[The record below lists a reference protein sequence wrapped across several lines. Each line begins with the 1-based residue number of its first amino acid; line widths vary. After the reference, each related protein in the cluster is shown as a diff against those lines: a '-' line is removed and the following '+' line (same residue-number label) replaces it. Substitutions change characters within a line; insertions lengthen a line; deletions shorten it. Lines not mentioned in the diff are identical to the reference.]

1 MMYIHMEL
9 CKESLESKLVEEE
22 ELPRHM
28 AWSYFRQ
35 ILEALQFIHGKDI
48 IHRDLKPNN
57 IFIDDS
63 GTVKIGDFGL
73 ALQMDVSS
81 TTNSSPV
88 GAYLYRAPEMKKGVC
103 ITNKVDMYALGL
115 ILFQLFG
122 PRRDTAIQ
130 RLKDSASPRQVCE
143 ICEKYKVDETA
154 KPLILKL
161 LRTDPLKR
169 PSAADLLQ
177 DLDTLEGKKQEAQL
191 QKLS

>member
-1 MMYIHMEL
+1 MSWL
-9 CKESLESKLVEEE
+9 TN
-22 ELPRHM
+22 
-28 AWSYFRQ
+28 
-35 ILEALQFIHGKDI
+35 QFFLFTTLHK
-48 IHRDLKPNN
+48 
-57 IFIDDS
+57 
-63 GTVKIGDFGL
+63 
-73 ALQMDVSS
+73 DVSS
-81 TTNSSPV
+81 TTKLAPV
-88 GAYLYRAPEMKKGVC
+88 GADLYRAPEMEKGVC

-122 PRRDTAIQ
+122 PQGDTAIQ

-177 DLDTLEGKKQEAQL
+177 DLDTLEVDIL
-191 QKLS
+191 DSCVSI

>member
-1 MMYIHMEL
+1 MSWL
-9 CKESLESKLVEEE
+9 TN
-22 ELPRHM
+22 
-28 AWSYFRQ
+28 
-35 ILEALQFIHGKDI
+35 QFFLI
-48 IHRDLKPNN
+48 
-57 IFIDDS
+57 
-63 GTVKIGDFGL
+63 TVLHK
-73 ALQMDVSS
+73 DVSS
-81 TTNSSPV
+81 TTKLAPV
-88 GAYLYRAPEMKKGVC
+88 GADLYRAPEMEKGVC

-122 PRRDTAIQ
+122 PRGDTAIQ

-143 ICEKYKVDETA
+143 ICEKYKMDETV